1 MKAVKDALRAR
12 ATGMPT
18 DPSLC
23 GETMPSAVRSS
34 RSGTTVTVG
43 FDVVVFRSRLMPVCS
58 ADSSGRSVNIS
69 EMEGGRFSG
78 FPASPSGAE
87 GGGVLTLNT
96 GVLPFFLRDH
106 REARLGAMAGT
117 ANSTGSPAWALW
129 TFPLVLRWYVAM
141 GLPSTGIRSS
151 GPTAG
156 AAGFGAVLSPA
167 AEKQHSE
174 SVQTREATGLG

>member
-1 MKAVKDALRAR
+1 L
-12 ATGMPT
+12 
-18 DPSLC
+18 PSLC

-141 GLPSTGIRSS
+141 GLPCDRNSFVGADGGGCRLWSSPKSS
-151 GPTAG
+151 GRK
-156 AAGFGAVLSPA
+156 AAFGVCADPGGHWTGVSPRLRA
-167 AEKQHSE
+167 C
-174 SVQTREATGLG
+174 R